1 MVQKEDVFLF
11 TEEIFSIPGRRAD
24 RSEPLS
30 QTVIVEGGRRVGRL
44 IHDIN
49 IGKHQVH
56 LVLLLLL
63 RLRLL

>member
-63 RLRLL
+63 RLGLL